1 MAISPSLFSEVIDTK
16 GYSKRPAFSLYV
28 RRMGAACCV
37 AAKDR
42 TIVHGPS
49 SGTLQRHVRYS
60 PSWSFRWDN
69 RGRVAGEE
77 THANWLHHGD
87 VRNDQVEVKYSNT
100 VENAFALE
108 EGSPL
113 HGRRSRWQKSPIS
126 DRSAGNSKLQV
137 SGKLLRALST
147 NYFLDI

>member
-1 MAISPSLFSEVIDTK
+1 MTSVAK
-16 GYSKRPAFSLYV
+16 FSLL

-49 SGTLQRHVRYS
+49 SDMLQRHVRNS

-77 THANWLHHGD
+77 THSNWLHGRD
-87 VRNDQVEVKYSNT
+87 VRNDQVEVKCSYT
-100 VENAFALE
+100 AETAFSLE

-113 HGRRSRWQKSPIS
+113 DSHRSRWQKSPAS
-126 DRSAGNSKLQV
+126 YRNAGNLKTQV
-137 SGKLLRALST
+137 SGKFIQALSASV
-147 NYFLDI
+147 FSSVGCSCIFKVP

>member
-1 MAISPSLFSEVIDTK
+1 
-16 GYSKRPAFSLYV
+16 
-28 RRMGAACCV
+28 MGAACCI

-77 THANWLHHGD
+77 THANWLHDGD
-87 VRNDQVEVKYSNT
+87 VGNRQVEVKYSNS
-100 VENAFALE
+100 ALD
-108 EGSPL
+108 EGSPVV
-113 HGRRSRWQKSPIS
+113 GRHSRWQKSHVS
-126 DRSAGNSKLQV
+126 DGNAGNSNFQI
-137 SGKLLRALST
+137 SGKLLLALPA
-147 NYFLDI
+147 NYVLDI